1 MKFFDSV
8 VWLKSNENV
17 YNMMSPR
24 NVDDCN
30 VSIK

>member
-1 MKFFDSV
+1 MKFVNSV

-17 YNMMSPR
+17 YLMSPR

-30 VSIK
+30 VAIK